1 MLASLAFKGFFGR
14 EMNKKKLK
22 PDSKRKGNKKS
33 RSISIDLTISIVVVV
48 VIVFALVVSVS
59 YLTVSRKAKT
69 QLEEKANE
77 YIVNLIDSLE
87 LPIWNMDEES
97 VIKIGES
104 YIDNELVAVL
114 RITEPDGSVKFQKVI
129 DDKQDLIKRSG
140 EISHDG
146 QLLGHVEIELT
157 KHLYEE
163 SNRQLLKTSILTMW
177 VTVLV
182 LFGGTGL
189 LLRVFLKRPLDDLIK
204 GIDRIAKGDY
214 EYRFHEVK
222 QREIETIISSF
233 DYMAEQVKSREK
245 SLSTINRR
253 KE

>member
-1 MLASLAFKGFFGR
+1 
-14 EMNKKKLK
+14 
-22 PDSKRKGNKKS
+22 
-33 RSISIDLTISIVVVV
+33 
-48 VIVFALVVSVS
+48 
-59 YLTVSRKAKT
+59 
-69 QLEEKANE
+69 
-77 YIVNLIDSLE
+77 
-87 LPIWNMDEES
+87 
-97 VIKIGES
+97 
-104 YIDNELVAVL
+104 
-114 RITEPDGSVKFQKVI
+114 
-129 DDKQDLIKRSG
+129 
-140 EISHDG
+140 
-146 QLLGHVEIELT
+146 
-157 KHLYEE
+157 
-163 SNRQLLKTSILTMW
+163 MW